1 MSRYSSIGWHDE
13 PEESGSIIA
22 FRYPV
27 ILSILLFVIGKYILP
42 SGPLSIWPTA
52 RPTTGLRQSYTLI
65 GMEKISSTS
74 SWKIAQSNEEY
85 CVDIYKYLPLSENSA
100 PYMPLLKK
108 LLRCK
113 VAKPL
118 HRSNSNTYNTLSIVS
133 SVNWPFGSASK
144 EPFGEATNSPNTLA
158 KSMAMAD
165 SNWIVSSLK

>member
-85 CVDIYKYLPLSENSA
+85 CVVIQISPTFGELGTVHAPVEEAPSLQGCQAIASIEFKYL
-100 PYMPLLKK
+100 
-108 LLRCK
+108 
-113 VAKPL
+113 
-118 HRSNSNTYNTLSIVS
+118 
-133 SVNWPFGSASK
+133 
-144 EPFGEATNSPNTLA
+144 
-158 KSMAMAD
+158 
-165 SNWIVSSLK
+165 